1 MVADL
6 LTKAV
11 ARLLLLFLHTATA
24 AVGVLA
30 LVDSYATKPK
40 GLACPPLQDIVGGLC
55 PCASVCCVRVRPQM
69 NDFSISHTA
78 QDTGLA
84 LTSKLEL
91 VSECEPVSLA
101 THKRLRV
108 FMPPHASAS
117 VLVLGSS

>member
-1 MVADL
+1 MLILGSRAP
-6 LTKAV
+6 
-11 ARLLLLFLHTATA
+11 RRE
-24 AVGVLA
+24 
-30 LVDSYATKPK
+30 
-40 GLACPPLQDIVGGLC
+40 IVTSLDMWC
-55 PCASVCCVRVRPQM
+55 NSQM

-91 VSECEPVSLA
+91 VSECGPVSLA

>member
-1 MVADL
+1 
-6 LTKAV
+6 
-11 ARLLLLFLHTATA
+11 
-24 AVGVLA
+24 
-30 LVDSYATKPK
+30 
-40 GLACPPLQDIVGGLC
+40 
-55 PCASVCCVRVRPQM
+55 M

-91 VSECEPVSLA
+91 SAECEPMSLA